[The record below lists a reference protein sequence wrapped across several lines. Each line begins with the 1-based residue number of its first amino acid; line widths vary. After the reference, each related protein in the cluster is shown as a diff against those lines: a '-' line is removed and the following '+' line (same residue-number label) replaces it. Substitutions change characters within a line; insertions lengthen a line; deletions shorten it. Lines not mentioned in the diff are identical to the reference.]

1 MEYPQ
6 NIKDKLGRNYITRI
20 SDRKT
25 MIRKFWGDTK
35 KIKIIYNLIGDPNK
49 PSEIYIDIFDKSDN
63 IIASYSSYFG
73 TEIKIDGFVG
83 FGNTR
88 QHIEFPILKEKLCEW
103 QKKVKK

>member
-6 NIKDKLGRNYITRI
+6 NIKDKLGRNYITKLSNR
-20 SDRKT
+20 RT

-49 PSEIYIDIFDKSDN
+49 PSQVYVDVFDRSDK

-73 TEIKIDGFVG
+73 TELKIDGFVG
-83 FGNTR
+83 FGNSR
-88 QHIEFPILKEKLCEW
+88 QHIEFPILKEKLFDW
-103 QKKVKK
+103 QKKIKK